1 MRSASVSVEQAL
13 LVQARVRQFARSLL
27 GTERE
32 LARMSGDSELGL
44 GGRLLE
50 WWSSGREEVL

>member
-1 MRSASVSVEQAL
+1 MSIKQAL